1 MGAFHPLKHIDT
13 LINKD
18 FRSYIERILS
28 FYTTEICGLICG
40 NSLFF
45 LKNLSLRPADTFF
58 IDPKKHVEVIEHK
71 KIDFCFHSH
80 PETSCEPSS
89 LDIELSNN
97 ALVPFLIFSGIE
109 DRVCLYEPS
118 TQETI
123 YFLN

>member
-1 MGAFHPLKHIDT
+1 
-13 LINKD
+13 
-18 FRSYIERILS
+18 LS
-28 FYTTEICGLICG
+28 FYKTEICGLICG

-58 IDPKKHVEVIEHK
+58 IDPKKHVEIIEHK

-80 PETSCEPSS
+80 PKTSCDPSS

-97 ALVPFLIFSGIE
+97 ALIPFLIFSGIE
-109 DRVCLYEPS
+109 DKVCLYDPS

-123 YFLN
+123 YFSN